1 MSLPGAPFLSLVA
14 AFDELSSAD
23 FAAEE
28 VSFAAELFAPVLIS
42 SSSANILASASAV
55 SESEFEL
62 LKEHPVNTNASAKI
76 LIILFFIS
84 SIPFLIK
91 QKPLC

>member
-1 MSLPGAPFLSLVA
+1 MHVLRQNGE
-14 AFDELSSAD
+14 ELSSAAFPTD
-23 FAAEE
+23 E
-28 VSFAAELFAPVLIS
+28 VSFAAELFAPVSIS

-55 SESEFEL
+55 SESELEL

-84 SIPFLIK
+84 SIPFFQAKIIMLIGM
-91 QKPLC
+91 